1 MPGPCNYPSKPPCS
15 KSPSSFKP
23 PKKPKASMGSS
34 AAVEEGEAEKK
45 KGPTASPPPK
55 ISNTCI
61 KNVRVRVICT
71 DPDATDSSSDEEAD
85 VKPMRVC
92 STNKRVVRE
101 LLLPASLAL
110 PPSLPGSHG
119 EGYVDMKLPMHKRR
133 SNAVRSST
141 VSCVSKCGGYM
152 GVRRRRY
159 GKWAAEIRDTSRGV
173 RVWLGTFRSPEAAAQ
188 AYNDAALHIKG
199 PQAVT
204 NFIAPQRDSMEDDPC
219 LTCDVSG
226 AGNFVG
232 DFEPLCSSFDALQD
246 SSLGASPA
254 ISENADSAGSCFL
267 VNSPPSVLG
276 PDSTSPACFC
286 IPDGSPSGRSLSD
299 IFSDEC
305 SADSIS
311 DIGHYDVESKMTGCF
326 TLVGDAIR
334 QKGSLKPEVAD
345 EEVKL
350 ELESSMLSF
359 PFMESISCFDD
370 LGQIL
375 ENDSACMDEVPGVR
389 VEFDNSLADTDMN
402 FELDP
407 EALAWINVPDSWQS
421 VM

>member
-15 KSPSSFKP
+15 KSPSSLKP
-23 PKKPKASMGSS
+23 PYKKPKASIGSS
-34 AAVEEGEAEKK
+34 AAEEDGEAEKK
-45 KGPTASPPPK
+45 KGATATPAPK
-55 ISNTCI
+55 ISNTCV

-71 DPDATDSSSDEEAD
+71 DPDATDSSSDDEAD
-85 VKPMRVC
+85 VKPMRVR
-92 STNKRVVRE
+92 SMNKRVIRE
-101 LLLPASLAL
+101 LVLPASLAL
-110 PPSLPGSHG
+110 PLSLPG
-119 EGYVDMKLPMHKRR
+119 EGHVDMKLPPHKRR
-133 SNAVRSST
+133 SNAGRSST

-188 AYNDAALHIKG
+188 AYDDAALHIKG

-204 NFIAPQRDSMEDDPC
+204 NFIAPQKDSMEDDPY
-219 LTCDVSG
+219 LTRA
-226 AGNFVG
+226 AGNFVE
-232 DFEPLCSSFDALQD
+232 DFEPLCSSFDVDTLQD
-246 SSLGASPA
+246 SSMGASPT

-267 VNSPPSVLG
+267 VSSSPSVLG
-276 PDSTSPACFC
+276 PDSASPTFLS
-286 IPDGSPSGRSLSD
+286 IPCGSPSDRSLSD

-305 SADSIS
+305 SADSMS
-311 DIGHYDVESKMTGCF
+311 DIGHDGVESKMTSF
-326 TLVGDAIR
+326 TLAGDGIR
-334 QKGSLKPEVAD
+334 PKGSVELEVADVTD

-350 ELESSMLSF
+350 ELECSMLSF
-359 PFMESISCFDD
+359 PFMEGISGFDD

-375 ENDSACMDEVPGVR
+375 ENDSVCMEEVPDVR
-389 VEFDNSLADTDMN
+389 VEFDNSLADTDIN